1 MSIDI
6 KKNYSRNF
14 FGLNKFIS
22 RVIKNKRN
30 EINKLIEK
38 KLDYEK
44 HKNMLD
50 VGTTPS
56 LANHENQVLKYFY
69 KKIKINCLSNLDL
82 SKLKSLYPEV
92 LIYLGDGRDMFF
104 ENNEFDVVISS
115 ATIEHVGSFE
125 NQLKFVSECYR
136 ISKYK
141 TFITTPNRYY
151 PIEFHTKIPL
161 LHFLP
166 KSYHRKILSLIG
178 ENFLS
183 LEENLNLLSKR
194 NFFEICKILKIKNFI
209 IEEVKLFGIVS
220 NYILTIDKTEN

>member
-1 MSIDI
+1 MSTDI
-6 KKNYSRNF
+6 KKNYSRSL

-22 RVIKNKRN
+22 KIIKNKRN

-50 VGTTPS
+50 VGTTSS
-56 LANHENQVLKYFY
+56 LVNHENQILEYFY
-69 KKIKINCLSNLDL
+69 KKIDINCLSNLDL
-82 SKLKSLYPEV
+82 SELKSLYPE
-92 LIYLGDGRDMFF
+92 ISIHLGDGRDMLF
-104 ENNEFDVVISS
+104 ENNKFDIVVSS

-125 NQLKFVSECYR
+125 QQLKFVSECYR
-136 ISKYK
+136 VSKHK

-161 LHFLP
+161 LHYLP

-178 ENFLS
+178 EKFLS
-183 LEENLNLLSKR
+183 LEENLNLLSKN
-194 NFFEICKILKIKNFI
+194 NFFEICKILKIKNFT
-209 IEEVKLFGIVS
+209 IEKVKLFGLVS
-220 NYILTIDKTEN
+220 NYILIINKT